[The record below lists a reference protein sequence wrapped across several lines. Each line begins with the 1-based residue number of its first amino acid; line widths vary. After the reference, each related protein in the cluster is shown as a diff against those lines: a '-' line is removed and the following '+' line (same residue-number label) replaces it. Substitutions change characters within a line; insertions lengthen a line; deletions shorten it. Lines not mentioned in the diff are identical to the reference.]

1 MRIVT
6 QIMPASVTAEV
17 TNGTSPLMMTY
28 CIAAASLW
36 MR

>member
-1 MRIVT
+1 
-6 QIMPASVTAEV
+6 MPARVTAEV